1 MSVRNFIENYEVDFE
16 FLFMNSIDRI
26 KFVCGIANSKH
37 FNQKIYKGQNRQFYA
52 IEMKFVY
59 RFNNITA
66 SSKMNNNIGFSGWS
80 LQYVIRIVWSKPCIV
95 VNISNEIF
103 GCNIPRTTVNSR
115 HLLQTGNTMRK
126 KKPISIKNV
135 YKYLVLHPAIFCNIN
150 RQITKREREK

>member
-1 MSVRNFIENYEVDFE
+1 
-16 FLFMNSIDRI
+16 
-26 KFVCGIANSKH
+26 
-37 FNQKIYKGQNRQFYA
+37 
-52 IEMKFVY
+52 MKFVY

-150 RQITKREREK
+150 RQITKRERDIEKKTMFQREAHSCSKYYKQILTNANV